1 MYACLLLL
9 FRMDR
14 HSCAMNYAATAACDN
29 SEDTSDVADVT
40 QEEPVHVK
48 VCVQLYLYEQLDL
61 ISDSLY
67 TGTVIVISSVI
78 SIT

>member
-1 MYACLLLL
+1 
-9 FRMDR
+9 MDR
-14 HSCAMNYAATAACDN
+14 HSHAVNYAATAACDN
-29 SEDTSDVADVT
+29 SGDTSDVADVT

-48 VCVQLYLYEQLDL
+48 VCVLYEQSHL